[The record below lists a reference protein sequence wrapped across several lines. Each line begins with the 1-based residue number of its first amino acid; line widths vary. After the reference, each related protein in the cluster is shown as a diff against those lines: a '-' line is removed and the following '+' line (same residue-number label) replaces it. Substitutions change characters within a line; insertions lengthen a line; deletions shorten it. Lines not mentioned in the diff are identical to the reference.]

1 MEIIL
6 VVVVLGLVAYW
17 AYSVNKKRKQAESTV
32 TEVPYKVESPV
43 LATPVVAEPVKVEE
57 VAPVVEAA
65 PAKAKA
71 PAKAQAPAKADP
83 IDEPIKRPAKAAPTP
98 VTKKDLDSV
107 VKAWSDEE

>member
-6 VVVVLGLVAYW
+6 VVVVLGLVGYW

-32 TEVPYKVESPV
+32 TEVAYKVESPF

-57 VAPVVEAA
+57 VAPVVEAIPLGTEATISTKA

-71 PAKAQAPAKADP
+71 PAKPKAPRKPKAQ
-83 IDEPIKRPAKAAPTP
+83 
-98 VTKKDLDSV
+98 
-107 VKAWSDEE
+107 